1 MPMLWCLMPN
11 KAEET
16 YLRLFNLI
24 QDLLNQAN
32 LALNACIMV
41 DFERASRN
49 AFQQVF
55 CVQIRIQCCH
65 FHFSQCIWR
74 AVQHHNLAAVYRQH
88 RVVSNCTRSINGM
101 AYLPEAE
108 IQGMCQQLLLVKP
121 GAVPDGFCEYI
132 TTTWVGNFP
141 ALPRFSTSLH
151 VVRSSGSCKRSAL
164 M

>member
-1 MPMLWCLMPN
+1 MPMLCVLMPN

-16 YLRLFNLI
+16 YLRLFDLI

-32 LALNACIMV
+32 LALIAACIISN
-41 DFERASRN
+41 FERASPN

-55 CVQIRIQCCH
+55 CMQIRIQCCH

-74 AVQHHNLAAVYRQH
+74 VVQHYSFAAVFRQH
-88 RVVSNCTRSINGM
+88 RVVSNWVRSIIGM

-108 IQGMCQQLLLVKP
+108 IQGMWQQLLLVKP

-132 TTTWVGNFP
+132 TTT
-141 ALPRFSTSLH
+141 
-151 VVRSSGSCKRSAL
+151 
-164 M
+164 